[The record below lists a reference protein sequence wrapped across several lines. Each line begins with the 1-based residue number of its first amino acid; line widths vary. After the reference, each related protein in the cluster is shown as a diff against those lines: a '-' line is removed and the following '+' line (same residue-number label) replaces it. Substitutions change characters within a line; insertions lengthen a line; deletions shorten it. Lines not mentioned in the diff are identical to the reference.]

1 VAVTPRPAHD
11 ETIIFLHLP
20 KTAGSTLGAIVKRQY
35 PPEAVYLRY
44 AGPGIGP
51 FQEILA
57 LPEPQRARLRLLMGH
72 LPFGI
77 HETLPR
83 PARYVTILREP
94 VERVVSHYYFVR
106 RRPDHHLHETV
117 TSRRMTLRDFVES
130 GIARELEN
138 GQTTWMGWSPE
149 LIARDDRSSP
159 ELLVRAT
166 RNLEDRFVVAGLTER
181 FDETLLV
188 MRERL
193 GWTRSIWYRQENVT
207 RNRPA
212 LAEIDEDTR
221 ALIVERN
228 GLDIELYRYVRD
240 RFEREISDLGPAF
253 GRELRSFRIRNAG
266 YARIPPAVFAVR
278 RKVAAAVRGR

>member
-1 VAVTPRPAHD
+1 VTVTPRPAQD

-20 KTAGSTLGAIVKRQY
+20 KTAGSTLGAIVRRQY
-35 PPEAVYLRY
+35 PPESVYLRY
-44 AGPGIGP
+44 AGPGTGP
-51 FQEILA
+51 FEEILA

-77 HETLPR
+77 HETLPG
-83 PARYVTILREP
+83 PSRYVTILREP

-138 GQTTWMGWSPE
+138 GQTTWMGWTPE

-159 ELLVRAT
+159 ELLARAR